1 MSYIKDPSTG
11 DTLHLKR
18 ESGLYPVKFEGK
30 VIFLNYNA
38 TLQMWGEFGEQYEEF
53 QFEMIGDK
61 INLN

>member
-1 MSYIKDPSTG
+1 MTYIKDTSTG

-30 VIFLNYNA
+30 VIFFNYNA